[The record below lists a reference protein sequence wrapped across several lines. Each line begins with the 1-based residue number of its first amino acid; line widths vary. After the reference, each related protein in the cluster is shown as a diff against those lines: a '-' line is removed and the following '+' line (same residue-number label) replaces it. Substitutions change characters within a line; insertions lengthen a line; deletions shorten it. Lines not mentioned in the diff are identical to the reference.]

1 MDNIHIKVG
10 LLSDEA
16 NLSGV
21 VAQKFPSQSFADD
34 KSFHH
39 QQSEFPRSCYFAWRT
54 YKDE

>member
-21 VAQKFPSQSFADD
+21 VAQKFPSQSLAGD
-34 KSFHH
+34 KSFRH
-39 QQSEFPRSCYFAWRT
+39 QQSEFPRSCYFA
-54 YKDE
+54 